1 MAVNNRTNIY
11 ITMQYHFIHVCLF
24 ATPWTVAHQIPLSMR
39 FFSQEHWNWLP
50 FPSPGV
56 LSNSGIKPVSLMS
69 PALAGGFF
77 TTSAS
82 WEAQAPGKIKNILI
96 PENFLSHHILL
107 SEP

>member
-39 FFSQEHWNWLP
+39 FFSQEHWNWLS

-69 PALAGGFF
+69 PALAGGFLV
-77 TTSAS
+77 TSAT
-82 WEAQAPGKIKNILI
+82 WEVDRVTDRKNVQ
-96 PENFLSHHILL
+96 P
-107 SEP
+107 